1 MKVLSVFGT
10 RPEAIKMAPLV
21 KALAASLTI
30 DVRICVTGQHRDML
44 DQVLSAFAITPDIDL
59 NVMLPGQT
67 PQQVCTAVMNAL
79 APVLDQMRPDL
90 ILVHG
95 DTTTSMAASLAAFFQ
110 RIPIGHVEAG
120 LRTGDMQS
128 PWPEEANRRITGVI
142 ADLHFA
148 PTQGARA
155 NLRAENVSDA
165 KIWVTGNTVIDAQ
178 AHMIAQ
184 LSGNHELS
192 AHYAHQFGLDATKRL
207 ILVTTHRRETITSG
221 LNRICA
227 AIGRLAQRGDCQ
239 FVIPVHP
246 NPEVT
251 ARLHEQLGAMDHVNL
266 IAPQP
271 YLPFVYLMD
280 RAHIILTDS
289 GGVQEEAP
297 ALGTPVLVL
306 RDHSERPEA
315 IEAGAAKLVGTD
327 VETIIAETTYLL
339 DNDQAYAARSISRYP
354 FGAGGATQKIMAV
367 LEDYALSN
375 GP

>member
-1 MKVLSVFGT
+1 MKILSVFGT

-21 KALAASLTI
+21 KALAASPTI
-30 DVRICVTGQHRDML
+30 EARICVTGQHRDML

-59 NVMLPGQT
+59 NVMVPGQT
-67 PQQVCTAVMNAL
+67 PQQICSAVMAAL
-79 APVLDQMRPDL
+79 APILDQMQPDL

-95 DTTTSMAASLAAFFQ
+95 DTTTSMAASLAAFFA
-110 RIPIGHVEAG
+110 RIPVGHVEAG

-155 NLRAENVSDA
+155 NLRSENVDDA

-178 AHMIAQ
+178 RLMIAQ
-184 LSGNHELS
+184 LSDNEGLS
-192 AHYAHQFGLDATKRL
+192 AHYAQHFGLDATKRL
-207 ILVTTHRRETITSG
+207 ILVTTHRRETIWSG
-221 LNRICA
+221 LDQICS
-227 AIGRLAQRGDCQ
+227 AIASLAQRGDCQ

-251 ARLHEQLGAMDHVNL
+251 ARLHRHLGAVDDVHL
-266 IAPQP
+266 ITPQP
-271 YLPFVYLMD
+271 YLPFVYLMN

-306 RDHSERPEA
+306 RDRSERPEA
-315 IEAGAAKLVGTD
+315 IDTGAAKLVGTD
-327 VETIIAETTYLL
+327 IETIMTETTHLL
-339 DNDQAYAARSISRYP
+339 DNNHAYAVRNIPRYP
-354 FGAGGATQKIMAV
+354 FGTGGATQAIMAV
-367 LEDYALSN
+367 LENYAWSR